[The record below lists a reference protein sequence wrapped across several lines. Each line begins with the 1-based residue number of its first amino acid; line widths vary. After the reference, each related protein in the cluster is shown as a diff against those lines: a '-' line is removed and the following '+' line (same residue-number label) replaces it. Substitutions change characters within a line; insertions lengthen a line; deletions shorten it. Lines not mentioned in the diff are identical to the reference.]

1 MEKHQKNQEIAEL
14 KEKFS
19 GATYFYITDSSTLS
33 VEKINNFRR
42 LCFNSGIEY
51 RVSKNTLIKKAL
63 EQVEG
68 QYEELYPLLHGPTGV
83 MFSTDGAS
91 PAKVLKEF
99 RKNNDRPVLKGA
111 YIDSAVF
118 VGDNQIDVLA
128 RLKSKKE
135 LIGDIIGL
143 LQSPARNVISAL
155 QGSSAQKI
163 AGLLKALE
171 ERGAKA

>member
-1 MEKHQKNQEIAEL
+1 MEKSQKNQEIAEL

-19 GATYFYITDSSTLS
+19 NTQYFYITDSSTLT
-33 VEKINNFRR
+33 VEKINKFRR

-51 RVSKNTLIKKAL
+51 RVSKNTFIRKAL
-63 EQVEG
+63 EQTG
-68 QYEELYPLLHGPTGV
+68 GNYEALYPLLNGPTGV

-99 RKNNDRPVLKGA
+99 RKGSDKPVLKGA
-111 YIDSAVF
+111 YIDSDVF
-118 VGDNQIDVLA
+118 VGDNQIAVLA
-128 RLKSKKE
+128 ALKSKAE

-163 AGLLKALE
+163 AGLVKALE
-171 ERGAKA
+171 ERGK